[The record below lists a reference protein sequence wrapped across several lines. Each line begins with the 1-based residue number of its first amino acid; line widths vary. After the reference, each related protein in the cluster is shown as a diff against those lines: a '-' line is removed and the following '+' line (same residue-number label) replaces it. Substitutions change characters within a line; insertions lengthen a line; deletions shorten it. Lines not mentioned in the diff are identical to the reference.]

1 MRRYRAIFAL
11 GAFIL
16 PIAFRSLWFYQGIYR
31 VQEPISTPD
40 YGSIELPIPPI
51 GSQPLVPTELSS
63 EGKTILFDLAHS
75 NQFNIGE
82 LEEFIAGLRESGARI
97 EFVQGSFGGDEPAL
111 AERFKYADAYVV
123 IAPQVDFSHSSIQ
136 EIARFVERGG
146 RILVISDPTRS
157 SSFSTSES
165 YRSNEDVVAVNSL
178 LATFDIVFSEDYVY
192 NLIHNEGNYRNVLFR
207 EFSDDD
213 LTVDLNTVAFYGS
226 RSISSLT
233 GKPLIIGDEQTLSSR
248 TDTGGNLY
256 VAVRSQDGNVLAIG
270 DLTFLTNPYDQ
281 VADNIQFIHNITQ
294 FLLGGERQRDLT
306 DFPFVFTQPISI
318 LITDTFSLAA
328 ETIQTISTSQRA
340 LSALGYSVSYSS
352 EDPPNTD
359 LIILSPFDVDDA
371 ILSYLEPIEG
381 LVLPQDAE
389 DGFLNA
395 PGFDELSPTGIG
407 LLLLTQTE
415 ERTVLIFMADTAE
428 NLLSLADKIE
438 DGNLAH
444 CLVQAHAAIC
454 KVGPGEGFEF
464 GQDLNGE
471 GFNFEFDDS
480 LLDNFPLEEPT
491 LPVPTP
497 AG

>member
-1 MRRYRAIFAL
+1 MKRYRAILAL

-16 PIAFRSLWFYQGIYR
+16 PFVLRSLWFYQGIYR

-40 YGSIELPIPPI
+40 YANIELPIPPTGNETI
-51 GSQPLVPTELSS
+51 IPGDLSA

-82 LEEFIAGLRESGARI
+82 LEEFIAGLRDSGAGI
-97 EFVQGSFGGDEPAL
+97 EFVQGSFGGDEPTL

-123 IAPQVDFSHSSIQ
+123 IAPQAGFSNPSVQ

-157 SSFSTSES
+157 ISFSTSDS
-165 YRSNEDVVAVNSL
+165 YRSNEDVVASNSL
-178 LATFDIVFSEDYVY
+178 LAAFDIVFSEDYVY
-192 NLIHNEGNYRNVLFR
+192 NLIHNEGNYRNVIFQD
-207 EFSDDD
+207 FSEDD
-213 LTVDLNTVAFYGS
+213 LTVDLNSVAFYGS

-233 GKPLIIGDEQTLSSR
+233 GKPLIMGDEQTLSSR
-248 TDTGGNLY
+248 TDTGGDLS
-256 VAVRSQDGNVLAIG
+256 VAVRSPDGNVLAIG

-281 VADNIQFIHNITQ
+281 VADNSQFIHNIAQ
-294 FLLGGERQRDLT
+294 FLLEGERQRDLT

-328 ETIQTISTSQRA
+328 ETIQTISKSHRA
-340 LSALGYSVSYSS
+340 LSALGYSISYSS
-352 EDPPNTD
+352 EDPPNSD
-359 LIILSPFDVDDA
+359 LIILSPFEVDDA
-371 ILSYLEPIEG
+371 ILPYLEPIEG
-381 LVLPQDAE
+381 LKLPQGAE
-389 DGFLNA
+389 DSLLSV
-395 PGFDELSPTGIG
+395 PGFDELSPAGIG
-407 LLLLTQTE
+407 LLLLVQTE

-428 NLLSLADKIE
+428 NLLSLAEKIG
-438 DGNLAH
+438 DGNLDH
-444 CLVQAHAAIC
+444 CLVQEQAAIC

-480 LLDNFPLEEPT
+480 LLDNFPLEEPA
-491 LPVPTP
+491 LPTP
-497 AG
+497 TPVG